1 MSKQIRA
8 LVAQNIRKFRL
19 RLGASPEAMAE
30 LLNISVDEYVER
42 ELGEA
47 DFTSVELFVIA
58 RQLGVTMEQLF
69 TPDGGNH

>member
-1 MSKQIRA
+1 
-8 LVAQNIRKFRL
+8 
-19 RLGASPEAMAE
+19 MAE